1 MPEAAIASAVSRTVC
16 SFTLQANLFQ
26 LFQPIGGVR
35 ARPFG
40 ALLTTSCVVSASA
53 GAPTQL
59 AASASQRTNLTIRTM
74 SVPPR
79 SRSPLALALP
89 TGNQTAKGRIM
100 KSSRALLLGALLLTA
115 PAAVAAQTAP
125 LPRVIESHGR
135 HQLLVDNAPFL
146 ILGAQ
151 TNNSSN
157 YAAALPQVWP
167 TVAAIHANTVEI
179 PVAWEQVEPVEGR
192 FDFSWVDALL
202 PQARQHNVRL
212 VLLWFGAFKNTSAGY
227 APEWVKSDT
236 KRFPR
241 MVTKDGKTHY
251 VLTPLAASTL
261 HADSRAFAAL
271 MRHLREI
278 DPQHTVIMVQVE
290 N

>member
-1 MPEAAIASAVSRTVC
+1 MGAEIPGNHRRSAH
-16 SFTLQANLFQ
+16 L
-26 LFQPIGGVR
+26 
-35 ARPFG
+35 RPRLRG
-40 ALLTTSCVVSASA
+40 Y
-53 GAPTQL
+53 
-59 AASASQRTNLTIRTM
+59 R
-74 SVPPR
+74 R
-79 SRSPLALALP
+79 SRHLHWRPLALALP

-100 KSSRALLLGALLLTA
+100 KSSRALLLGALLFTA

-125 LPRVIESHGR
+125 LPRVIESHGK

-157 YAAALPQVWP
+157 YAAALPEVWP

-202 PQARQHNVRL
+202 PQARLHNVRL